1 MIEGLLYTANANCS
15 DPSQAPTLPTDL
27 GPPAGSVCICPKAH
41 PSFAVHYPPLHGPS
55 HSPLLFDGNPR
66 RCVFDPSARG
76 GKEQKLKAGA
86 TVK

>member
-1 MIEGLLYTANANCS
+1 MIEGLLYT
-15 DPSQAPTLPTDL
+15 LPML
-27 GPPAGSVCICPKAH
+27 
-41 PSFAVHYPPLHGPS
+41 AV
-55 HSPLLFDGNPR
+55 PLLFDGNPR